1 MVTQLPKSHPCSCT
15 QSLTHIVPVR
25 DPFTDLLSWAL
36 VGIISLY
43 VAALFVPS
51 HFCIPWKVIAI
62 MKAHSIIFRFHTGG
76 DGWDINTVMFWCSLK
91 RENPEFPIQSIQII
105 PNANTWE
112 ARISAHPSTEQH
124 SQPIK
129 HKCGRRIQLSSAKP
143 DIQMT

>member
-1 MVTQLPKSHPCSCT
+1 MLLHTIPHHPRYS
-15 QSLTHIVPVR
+15 SKE
-25 DPFTDLLSWAL
+25 PFHRFAELGW

-43 VAALFVPS
+43 VAALLVPS
-51 HFCIPWKVIAI
+51 HFCIPWKVIALT
-62 MKAHSIIFRFHTGG
+62 KGSFHYIQISYRR

-112 ARISAHPSTEQH
+112 AKISAHPSTEQH

-129 HKCGRRIQLSSAKP
+129 HRCGRRIQLSSAKA